1 MAHVRLIPKSSI
13 SVLDPADSIFLW
25 IVFMKKFTKE
35 KPRIVVRERFM
46 AAVIYLLTYCDRQA
60 SNLGLT
66 VAHYMV
72 ASTGIFEVTQFA
84 HGGRFLVE
92 ESWWPCRKSRASLRR
107 KLIKAHRP
115 KNQHWLFA
123 VSSDSSERKSRE
135 SGNDAPNP
143 TITFGGEV
151 LSAHLAR
158 NNAWKGNRWQ
168 LAQGLNWPESKL
180 SRILNG
186 AVACK
191 FNDFVAIAEESATDP
206 KEREEIVSKL
216 LAEAYS
222 LEIKALSVERPSM
235 GRYLLGF
242 FSKNFAERMASDEAI
257 RQESESQQSERGQ

>member
-1 MAHVRLIPKSSI
+1 MATIRILQKSSI
-13 SVLDPADSIFLW
+13 RVPDNAVT
-25 IVFMKKFTKE
+25 IVFKNNLTEEKE
-35 KPRIVVRERFM
+35 RGVVRAGFIGFLFYM
-46 AAVIYLLTYCDRQA
+46 LTYLDRQA
-60 SNLGLT
+60 NNLGCSIAYSVLR
-66 VAHYMV
+66 
-72 ASTGIFEVTQFA
+72 STGIFEVKHA
-84 HGGRFLVE
+84 CDGGRFLIE
-92 ESWWPCRKSRASLRR
+92 ESLWRCRESRTSHRR
-107 KLIKAHRP
+107 KLIKADQP
-115 KNQHWLFA
+115 KNQHWFFA

-135 SGNDAPNP
+135 PGNDAPNP

-186 AVACK
+186 VVACK

-206 KEREEIVSKL
+206 GEREEIVSKL

-242 FSKNFAERMASDEAI
+242 FSKNFAERMVSDEAI
-257 RQESESQQSERGQ
+257 RQESESHHSERGQ